1 MKSNFYGN
9 RKSLIAICFCSVFL
23 FGNRIV
29 CTAANHNEGEF
40 VWYNGKQ
47 AITYSV
53 SKIRISC
60 GDSCTGY
67 VYR

>member
-29 CTAANHNEGEF
+29 CIAANHNEGEF

-47 AITYSV
+47 AIT
-53 SKIRISC
+53 
-60 GDSCTGY
+60 
-67 VYR
+67 